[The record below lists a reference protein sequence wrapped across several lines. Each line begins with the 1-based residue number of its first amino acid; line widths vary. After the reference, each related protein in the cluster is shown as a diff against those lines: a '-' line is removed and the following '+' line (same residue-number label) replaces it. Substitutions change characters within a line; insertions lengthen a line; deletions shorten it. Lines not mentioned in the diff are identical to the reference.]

1 MRKAR
6 IRTLARRL
14 VKRPAA
20 KLFIRCSDDGPEVLR
35 DLDSVGTPLRTQ
47 DVIDRH
53 GELRPA
59 IMHPH
64 QVSGFHFSVFIGL
77 FALRDDDPRRI
88 ASDGPDIQR
97 DKPWIFP
104 LPDDADGNST
114 LDFELYEPASAP
126 QHDRRQ
132 LPALHDY
139 GPGRR

>member
-14 VKRPAA
+14 VKRPET
-20 KLFIRCSDDGPEVLR
+20 KLFIRCSDDGPGILR

-47 DVIDRH
+47 DVVRDY
-53 GELRPA
+53 GELRDA
-59 IMHPH
+59 VMHPH
-64 QVSGFHFSVFIGL
+64 IVSGFHFSVFMSL
-77 FALRDDDPRRI
+77 FGLRDDDPRRI
-88 ASDGPDIQR
+88 PSDGPDIQR
-97 DKPWIFP
+97 DRPWIYP
-104 LPDDADGNST
+104 LPNDADGNST

-132 LPALHDY
+132 FPAQHDF